1 MRSKILIPSLAILIG
16 KFLYGCKKMS
26 EPLFNKVAFI
36 GLGLIGSS
44 LARVIRAK
52 GLANT
57 VVAAARSQKT
67 LDDAKKLGLIDA
79 GFLHAADAV
88 QNADL
93 IVLALPVQA
102 TQAALEKIQPYLAQN
117 AIITD
122 VGSTKGNVVAAAKQ
136 VFGANLPSGFV
147 PAHPI
152 AGSEHS
158 GVHAG
163 KVDLF
168 AQHKVIITP
177 LPSSDASAVEK
188 MIQLWQAADAEV
200 ICMDVEKH
208 DELLAHT
215 SHLPHLLAFN
225 LVEQLANRQDN
236 LDIFRYAAGGF
247 RDFSR
252 IAASEPQMWHDIFIA
267 NKAAV
272 LNAVA
277 SFEQQLQQF
286 KRVIEQED
294 SQALIGM
301 LSHARA
307 ARQHFNHML
316 ANKPLMENQTVTQQF
331 TILPH
336 SPHFKGKFTV
346 AGDKSVSHRSIMFG
360 AIAEG
365 TTHVTGFLEGED
377 ALATLQAFRD
387 MGVSIEGPKNGEV
400 TIHGV
405 GMHGLKAPASA
416 IYMGNSGTSMRLLAG
431 ILAAQK
437 FDSVMTGDAS
447 LTKRPM
453 ERIAKPLR
461 MMGAQIQTT
470 GEKGTPPIS
479 IHGQQT
485 LQAMH
490 YDLPMASAQVK
501 SGILLAGLWAEG
513 ETSVTEPEPTRDHT
527 ERMLRAFGYEVKT
540 EGNRISLQGGGKLT
554 ATNIQVPSDISSA
567 AFFMV
572 GAAITENADITLE
585 AVGVNPTRTGIIEIL
600 QQMGADLTVSNPRIA
615 GGEPIA
621 DIRIRGTQTLQ
632 GIHIPEDQVPLA
644 IDEFPA
650 LFIAAACAEGETVLT
665 GAAELRVKESD
676 RIQVMADGLKTLG
689 IDCTPTADG
698 IIIQGKGKAGDWSPV
713 FGGGQ
718 IESHHDHRIAM
729 SFSMAGL
736 RCAEPITIVGT
747 ETVATSFP
755 TFTEFA
761 TQAGLKL
768 EVSEM

>member
-1 MRSKILIPSLAILIG
+1 MAQ
-16 KFLYGCKKMS
+16 
-26 EPLFNKVAFI
+26 PLFEKVAFI

-44 LARVIRAK
+44 LARVM
-52 GLANT
+52 LAENLSRHI
-57 VVAAARSQKT
+57 VASTRSEKT
-67 LDDAKKLGLIDA
+67 LQDALELGLIEQ
-79 GFLHAADAV
+79 GFNNPVDAV
-88 QNADL
+88 QGADL
-93 IVLALPVQA
+93 VVLALPVQA
-102 TQAALEKIQPYLAQN
+102 TEKVLRLIQPHLADN
-117 AIITD
+117 VILTD
-122 VGSTKGNVVAAAKQ
+122 VGSTKGSVVAAAKA
-136 VFGANLPSGFV
+136 VFGESLPAGFV
-147 PAHPI
+147 PGHPI
-152 AGSEHS
+152 AGAEHT

-168 AQHKVIITP
+168 ANHKVILTP
-177 LPSSDASAVEK
+177 LPSSAPWAVNKLIQMWESAK
-188 MIQLWQAADAEV
+188 AEV

-208 DELLAHT
+208 DEVLAYT
-215 SHLPHLLAFN
+215 SHLPHLMAFN
-225 LVEQLANRQDN
+225 LVEQLANREDN

-252 IAASEPQMWHDIFIA
+252 IAASDPQMWHDIFFA
-267 NKAAV
+267 NKTALLKAV
-272 LNAVA
+272 DG
-277 SFEQQLQQF
+277 FESQLAIIRQL
-286 KRVIEQED
+286 IEQED
-294 SQALIGM
+294 SHALMG
-301 LSHARA
+301 LLGHAQA

-316 ANKPLMENQTVTQQF
+316 AKKPFMENNNVTQQF
-331 TILPH
+331 TILPGAKT
-336 SPHFKGKFTV
+336 FQGKFTV
-346 AGDKSVSHRSIMFG
+346 PGDKSVSHRSIMFG

-405 GMHGLKAPASA
+405 GMQGLKAPAGA

-431 ILAAQK
+431 MLSAQQ

-461 MMGAQIQTT
+461 EMGAQIQTT
-470 GEKGTPPIS
+470 GERGTPPVS
-479 IHGQQT
+479 ITGA
-485 LQAMH
+485 QALKGIH

-540 EGNRISLQGGGKLT
+540 EDNRISLQGGGKLVGT
-554 ATNIQVPSDISSA
+554 DIQVPSDISSA

-572 GAAITENADITLE
+572 GAAITENSDVTLE
-585 AVGVNPTRTGIIEIL
+585 AVGINPTRTGVIEIL
-600 QQMGADLTVSNPRIA
+600 KQMGADLSVENERIA

-621 DIRIRGTQTLQ
+621 DIRIRGSRTLK
-632 GIHIPEDQVPLA
+632 GIHVPEDQVPLA

-650 LFIAAACAEGETVLT
+650 LFIAAACAEGQTVLT

-676 RIQVMADGLKTLG
+676 RIQVMADGLKTMG
-689 IDCTPTADG
+689 IDCTPTDDG
-698 IIIQGKGKAGDWSPV
+698 IIIQGKGKAGDWSAI
-713 FGGGQ
+713 FTGGE

-736 RCAEPITIVGT
+736 RTSGEIKIVGT

-755 TFTEFA
+755 TFTELA
-761 TQAGLKL
+761 GVAGLNIQVT
-768 EVSEM
+768 E

>member
-1 MRSKILIPSLAILIG
+1 MAQ
-16 KFLYGCKKMS
+16 
-26 EPLFNKVAFI
+26 PLFEKVAFI

-44 LARVIRAK
+44 LARVM
-52 GLANT
+52 LAENLSRHI
-57 VVAAARSQKT
+57 VASTRSEKT
-67 LDDAKKLGLIDA
+67 LQDALELGLIEQ
-79 GFLHAADAV
+79 GFNNPIDAV
-88 QNADL
+88 QGADL
-93 IVLALPVQA
+93 VVLALPVQA
-102 TQAALEKIQPYLAQN
+102 TEKVLRLIQPHLADN
-117 AIITD
+117 VILTD
-122 VGSTKGNVVAAAKQ
+122 VGSTKASVVAAAKA
-136 VFGANLPSGFV
+136 VFGENLPAGFV
-147 PAHPI
+147 PGHPI
-152 AGSEHS
+152 AGAEHT

-168 AQHKVIITP
+168 ANHKVILTP
-177 LPSSDASAVEK
+177 LPSSAPWAVNKLIQMWESAK
-188 MIQLWQAADAEV
+188 AEV

-208 DELLAHT
+208 DEVLAYT
-215 SHLPHLLAFN
+215 SHLPHLMAFN
-225 LVEQLANRQDN
+225 LVEQLANREDN

-252 IAASEPQMWHDIFIA
+252 IAASDPQMWHDIFFA
-267 NKAAV
+267 NKTALLKAV
-272 LNAVA
+272 DG
-277 SFEQQLQQF
+277 FESQLAIIRQL
-286 KRVIEQED
+286 IEQED
-294 SQALIGM
+294 SHALMG
-301 LSHARA
+301 LLGHAQA
-307 ARQHFNHML
+307 ARQHFNYML
-316 ANKPLMENQTVTQQF
+316 AKKPFMENNHVTQKF
-331 TILPH
+331 TILPGAKT
-336 SPHFKGKFTV
+336 FQGKFTV
-346 AGDKSVSHRSIMFG
+346 PGDKSVSHRSIMFG

-405 GMHGLKAPASA
+405 GMQGLKAPAGA

-431 ILAAQK
+431 MLSAQQ

-461 MMGAQIQTT
+461 EMGAQIQTT
-470 GEKGTPPIS
+470 GERGTPPVS
-479 IHGQQT
+479 ITGA
-485 LQAMH
+485 QALKGIH

-540 EGNRISLQGGGKLT
+540 EGNRISLQGGGKLVGT
-554 ATNIQVPSDISSA
+554 DIQVPSDISSA

-572 GAAITENADITLE
+572 GAAITENSDVTLE
-585 AVGVNPTRTGIIEIL
+585 AVGINPTRTGVIEIL
-600 QQMGADLTVSNPRIA
+600 KQMGADLSVENERIA

-621 DIRIRGTQTLQ
+621 DIRIRGSRTLK
-632 GIHIPEDQVPLA
+632 GIHVPEDQVPLA

-650 LFIAAACAEGETVLT
+650 LFIAAACAEGQTVLT

-676 RIQVMADGLKTLG
+676 RIQVMADGLKTMG
-689 IDCTPTADG
+689 IDCTPTDDG
-698 IIIQGKGKAGDWSPV
+698 IIIQGKGKAGDWSAV
-713 FGGGQ
+713 FTGGE

-729 SFSMAGL
+729 SFSIAGL
-736 RCAEPITIVGT
+736 RTCGEIKIIGT

-755 TFTEFA
+755 TFTELA
-761 TQAGLKL
+761 GVAGLNIQVT
-768 EVSEM
+768 E

>member
-1 MRSKILIPSLAILIG
+1 MAQ
-16 KFLYGCKKMS
+16 
-26 EPLFNKVAFI
+26 PLFEKVAFI

-44 LARVIRAK
+44 LARVM
-52 GLANT
+52 LAENLSRHI
-57 VVAAARSQKT
+57 VASTRSEKT
-67 LDDAKKLGLIDA
+67 LQDALELGLIEQ
-79 GFLHAADAV
+79 GFNNPVDAV
-88 QNADL
+88 QGADL
-93 IVLALPVQA
+93 VVLALPVQA
-102 TQAALEKIQPYLAQN
+102 TEKVLRLIQPHLADN
-117 AIITD
+117 VILTD
-122 VGSTKGNVVAAAKQ
+122 VGSTKGSVVAAAKA
-136 VFGANLPSGFV
+136 VFGEHLPAGFV
-147 PAHPI
+147 PGHPI
-152 AGSEHS
+152 AGAEHT

-168 AQHKVIITP
+168 ANHKVILTP
-177 LPSSDASAVEK
+177 LPSSAPWAVNKLIQMWESAK
-188 MIQLWQAADAEV
+188 AEV

-208 DELLAHT
+208 DEVLAYT
-215 SHLPHLLAFN
+215 SHLPHLMAFN
-225 LVEQLANRQDN
+225 LVEQLANREDN

-252 IAASEPQMWHDIFIA
+252 IAASDPQMWHDIFLA
-267 NKAAV
+267 NKTALLKAV
-272 LNAVA
+272 DG
-277 SFEQQLQQF
+277 FESQLAIIRQL
-286 KRVIEQED
+286 IEQED
-294 SQALIGM
+294 SHALMG
-301 LSHARA
+301 LLGHAQA

-316 ANKPLMENQTVTQQF
+316 AKKPFMENNNVTQQF
-331 TILPH
+331 TILPGAKT
-336 SPHFKGKFTV
+336 FQGKFTV
-346 AGDKSVSHRSIMFG
+346 PGDKSVSHRSIMFG

-405 GMHGLKAPASA
+405 GMQGLKAPASA

-431 ILAAQK
+431 MLSAQQ

-461 MMGAQIQTT
+461 EMGAQIQTT
-470 GEKGTPPIS
+470 GERGTPPVS
-479 IHGQQT
+479 ITGA
-485 LQAMH
+485 QALKGIH

-540 EGNRISLQGGGKLT
+540 EGNRITLQGGGKLVGT
-554 ATNIQVPSDISSA
+554 DIQVPSDISSA

-572 GAAITENADITLE
+572 GAAITENSDVTLE
-585 AVGVNPTRTGIIEIL
+585 AVGINPTRTGVIEIL
-600 QQMGADLTVSNPRIA
+600 KQMGADLSVENERIA

-621 DIRIRGTQTLQ
+621 DIRIRGSRTLK
-632 GIHIPEDQVPLA
+632 GIHVPEDQVPLA

-650 LFIAAACAEGETVLT
+650 LFIAAACAEGQTVLT

-676 RIQVMADGLKTLG
+676 RIQVMADGLKTMG
-689 IDCTPTADG
+689 IDCTPTDDG
-698 IIIQGKGKAGDWSPV
+698 IIIQGKGKAGDWSAV
-713 FGGGQ
+713 FTGGE

-729 SFSMAGL
+729 SFSIAGL
-736 RCAEPITIVGT
+736 RTCGEIKIIGT

-755 TFTEFA
+755 TFTELA
-761 TQAGLKL
+761 GVAGLNIQVT
-768 EVSEM
+768 E

>member
-1 MRSKILIPSLAILIG
+1 MAQ
-16 KFLYGCKKMS
+16 
-26 EPLFNKVAFI
+26 PLFEKVAFI

-44 LARVIRAK
+44 LARVM
-52 GLANT
+52 LAENLT
-57 VVAAARSQKT
+57 QHIVASTRSEKT
-67 LDDAKKLGLIDA
+67 LQDALELGLIEQ
-79 GFLHAADAV
+79 GFNNPVEAV
-88 QNADL
+88 QGADL
-93 IVLALPVQA
+93 VVLALPVQA
-102 TQAALEKIQPYLAQN
+102 TEKVLRQIQPYLADHV
-117 AIITD
+117 ILTD
-122 VGSTKGNVVAAAKQ
+122 VGSTKGSVVAAAKA
-136 VFGANLPSGFV
+136 VFGDNLPEGFV
-147 PAHPI
+147 PGHPI
-152 AGSEHS
+152 AGAEHT

-168 AQHKVIITP
+168 ANHKVILTP
-177 LPSSDASAVEK
+177 LPSSASWAVSK
-188 MIQLWQAADAEV
+188 LIQMWESAKAEV

-208 DELLAHT
+208 DEVLAYT
-215 SHLPHLLAFN
+215 SHLPHLMAFN
-225 LVEQLANRQDN
+225 LVEQLANREDN

-252 IAASEPQMWHDIFIA
+252 IAASDPQMWHDIFFA
-267 NKAAV
+267 NKTALLKAV
-272 LNAVA
+272 DG
-277 SFEQQLQQF
+277 FESQLEIIRQL
-286 KRVIEQED
+286 IEQED
-294 SQALIGM
+294 SHALMG
-301 LSHARA
+301 LLGHAQA
-307 ARQHFNHML
+307 ARQHFNYML
-316 ANKPLMENQTVTQQF
+316 AKKPFMENNNVTQQF
-331 TILPH
+331 TILPGAKT
-336 SPHFKGKFTV
+336 FQGKFTV
-346 AGDKSVSHRSIMFG
+346 PGDKSVSHRSIMFG

-405 GMHGLKAPASA
+405 GMQGLKAPAGA

-431 ILAAQK
+431 MLSAQQ

-461 MMGAQIQTT
+461 EMGAQIQTT
-470 GEKGTPPIS
+470 GERGTPPVS
-479 IHGQQT
+479 ITGA
-485 LQAMH
+485 QALKGIQ

-540 EGNRISLQGGGKLT
+540 EGNRISLQGGGKLVG
-554 ATNIQVPSDISSA
+554 TNIQVPSDISSA

-572 GAAITENADITLE
+572 GAAITENSDVTLE
-585 AVGVNPTRTGIIEIL
+585 AVGINPTRTGVIEIL
-600 QQMGADLTVSNPRIA
+600 KQMGADLSVENERIA

-621 DIRIRGTQTLQ
+621 DIRIRGSRTLK
-632 GIHIPEDQVPLA
+632 GIHVPEDQVPLA

-676 RIQVMADGLKTLG
+676 RIQVMADGLKTMG
-689 IDCTPTADG
+689 IDCTPTEDG

-713 FGGGQ
+713 FTGGE

-736 RCAEPITIVGT
+736 RTSGEIKIVGT

-755 TFTEFA
+755 TFTELA
-761 TQAGLKL
+761 GVAGLNIQVT
-768 EVSEM
+768 E

>member
-1 MRSKILIPSLAILIG
+1 MAQ
-16 KFLYGCKKMS
+16 
-26 EPLFNKVAFI
+26 PLFEKVAFI

-44 LARVIRAK
+44 LARVM
-52 GLANT
+52 LAENLSRRI
-57 VVAAARSQKT
+57 VASTRSEKT
-67 LDDAKKLGLIDA
+67 LQDAFELGLIEQ
-79 GFLHAADAV
+79 GFNNPIDAV
-88 QNADL
+88 QGADL
-93 IVLALPVQA
+93 VVLALPVQA
-102 TQAALEKIQPYLAQN
+102 TEKVLRLIQPHLADN
-117 AIITD
+117 VILTD
-122 VGSTKGNVVAAAKQ
+122 VGSTKASVVAAAKA
-136 VFGANLPSGFV
+136 VFGENLPAGFV
-147 PAHPI
+147 PGHPI
-152 AGSEHS
+152 AGAEHT

-168 AQHKVIITP
+168 ANHKVILTP
-177 LPSSDASAVEK
+177 LPSSAPWAVNKLIQMWESAK
-188 MIQLWQAADAEV
+188 AEV

-208 DELLAHT
+208 DEVLAYT
-215 SHLPHLLAFN
+215 SHLPHLMAFN
-225 LVEQLANRQDN
+225 LVEQLANREDN

-252 IAASEPQMWHDIFIA
+252 IAASDPQMWHDIFFA
-267 NKAAV
+267 NKTALLKAV
-272 LNAVA
+272 DG
-277 SFEQQLQQF
+277 FESQLAIIRQL
-286 KRVIEQED
+286 IEQED
-294 SQALIGM
+294 SHALMG
-301 LSHARA
+301 LLGHAQA

-316 ANKPLMENQTVTQQF
+316 AKKPFMENYHVTQQF
-331 TILPH
+331 TILPGAKT
-336 SPHFKGKFTV
+336 FKGKFTV
-346 AGDKSVSHRSIMFG
+346 PGDKSVSHRSIMFG

-405 GMHGLKAPASA
+405 GMQGLKAPAGP

-431 ILAAQK
+431 MLSAQQ

-461 MMGAQIQTT
+461 EMGAQIQTT
-470 GEKGTPPIS
+470 GERGTPPVS
-479 IHGQQT
+479 ITGT
-485 LQAMH
+485 QALKGIH

-540 EGNRISLQGGGKLT
+540 EGNRISLQGGGKLVG
-554 ATNIQVPSDISSA
+554 TNIQVPSDISSA

-572 GAAITENADITLE
+572 GAAITENSDVTLE
-585 AVGVNPTRTGIIEIL
+585 AVGINPTRTGVIEIL
-600 QQMGADLTVSNPRIA
+600 KQMGADLSVENERIA

-621 DIRIRGTQTLQ
+621 DIRIRGSRTLK
-632 GIHIPEDQVPLA
+632 GIHVPEDQVPLA

-676 RIQVMADGLKTLG
+676 RIQVMADGLKTMG
-689 IDCTPTADG
+689 IDCTPTDDG

-713 FGGGQ
+713 FTGGE

-736 RCAEPITIVGT
+736 RTSGEIKIVGT

-755 TFTEFA
+755 TFTELA
-761 TQAGLKL
+761 GVAGLNIQVT
-768 EVSEM
+768 E

>member
-1 MRSKILIPSLAILIG
+1 MAQ
-16 KFLYGCKKMS
+16 
-26 EPLFNKVAFI
+26 PLFEKVAFI

-44 LARVIRAK
+44 LARVM
-52 GLANT
+52 LAENLSRHI
-57 VVAAARSQKT
+57 VASTRSEKT
-67 LDDAKKLGLIDA
+67 LQDALELGLIEQ
-79 GFLHAADAV
+79 GFNNPVDAV
-88 QNADL
+88 QGADL
-93 IVLALPVQA
+93 VVLALPVQA
-102 TQAALEKIQPYLAQN
+102 TEKVLRLIQPHLADN
-117 AIITD
+117 VILTD
-122 VGSTKGNVVAAAKQ
+122 VGSTKGSVVAAAKA
-136 VFGANLPSGFV
+136 VFGEHLPAGFV
-147 PAHPI
+147 PGHPI
-152 AGSEHS
+152 AGAEHT

-168 AQHKVIITP
+168 ANHKVILTP
-177 LPSSDASAVEK
+177 LPSSAPWAVNKLIQMWESAK
-188 MIQLWQAADAEV
+188 AEV

-208 DELLAHT
+208 DEVLAYT
-215 SHLPHLLAFN
+215 SHLPHLMAFN
-225 LVEQLANRQDN
+225 LVEQLANREDN

-252 IAASEPQMWHDIFIA
+252 IAASDPQMWHDIFFA
-267 NKAAV
+267 NKTALLKAV
-272 LNAVA
+272 DG
-277 SFEQQLQQF
+277 FESQLAIIRQL
-286 KRVIEQED
+286 IEQED
-294 SQALIGM
+294 SHALMG
-301 LSHARA
+301 LLGHAQA

-316 ANKPLMENQTVTQQF
+316 TKKPFMENNNVTQQF
-331 TILPH
+331 TILPGAKT
-336 SPHFKGKFTV
+336 FQGKFTV
-346 AGDKSVSHRSIMFG
+346 PGDKSVSHRSIMFG

-405 GMHGLKAPASA
+405 GMQGLKAPAGA

-431 ILAAQK
+431 MLSAQQ

-461 MMGAQIQTT
+461 EMGAQIQTT
-470 GEKGTPPIS
+470 GERGTPPVS
-479 IHGQQT
+479 ITGA
-485 LQAMH
+485 QALKGIH

-540 EGNRISLQGGGKLT
+540 EGNRISLQGGGKLVGT
-554 ATNIQVPSDISSA
+554 DIQVPSDISSA

-572 GAAITENADITLE
+572 GAAITENSDVTLE
-585 AVGVNPTRTGIIEIL
+585 AVGINPTRTGVIEIL
-600 QQMGADLTVSNPRIA
+600 KQMGADLSVENERIA

-621 DIRIRGTQTLQ
+621 DIRIRGSRTLK
-632 GIHIPEDQVPLA
+632 GIHVPEDQVPLA

-650 LFIAAACAEGETVLT
+650 LFIAAACAEGQTVLT

-676 RIQVMADGLKTLG
+676 RIQVMADGLKTMG
-689 IDCTPTADG
+689 IDCTPTDDG
-698 IIIQGKGKAGDWSPV
+698 IIIQGKGKAGDWSAI
-713 FGGGQ
+713 FTGGE

-736 RCAEPITIVGT
+736 RTSGEIKIVGT

-755 TFTEFA
+755 TFTELA
-761 TQAGLKL
+761 GVAGLNIQVT
-768 EVSEM
+768 E

>member
-1 MRSKILIPSLAILIG
+1 MAQ
-16 KFLYGCKKMS
+16 
-26 EPLFNKVAFI
+26 PLFEKVAFI

-44 LARVIRAK
+44 LARVM
-52 GLANT
+52 LAENLSRHI
-57 VVAAARSQKT
+57 VASTRSEKT
-67 LDDAKKLGLIDA
+67 LQDALELGLIEQ
-79 GFLHAADAV
+79 GFNNPVDAV
-88 QNADL
+88 QGADL
-93 IVLALPVQA
+93 VVLALPVQA
-102 TQAALEKIQPYLAQN
+102 TEKVLRLIQPHLADN
-117 AIITD
+117 VILTD
-122 VGSTKGNVVAAAKQ
+122 VGSTKGSVVAAAKA
-136 VFGANLPSGFV
+136 VFGEHLPAGFV
-147 PAHPI
+147 PGHPI
-152 AGSEHS
+152 AGAEHT

-168 AQHKVIITP
+168 ANHKVILTP
-177 LPSSDASAVEK
+177 LPSSAPWAVNKLIQMWESAK
-188 MIQLWQAADAEV
+188 AEV

-208 DELLAHT
+208 DEVLAYT
-215 SHLPHLLAFN
+215 SHLPHLMAFN
-225 LVEQLANRQDN
+225 LVEQLANREDN

-252 IAASEPQMWHDIFIA
+252 IAASDPQMWHDIFFA
-267 NKAAV
+267 NKTALLKAV
-272 LNAVA
+272 DG
-277 SFEQQLQQF
+277 FESQLAIIRQL
-286 KRVIEQED
+286 IEQED
-294 SQALIGM
+294 SHALMG
-301 LSHARA
+301 LLGHAQA

-316 ANKPLMENQTVTQQF
+316 AKKPFMENNNVTQQF
-331 TILPH
+331 TILPGAKT
-336 SPHFKGKFTV
+336 FQGKFTV
-346 AGDKSVSHRSIMFG
+346 PGDKSVSHRSIMFG

-405 GMHGLKAPASA
+405 GMQGLKAPAGA

-431 ILAAQK
+431 MLSAQQ

-461 MMGAQIQTT
+461 EMGAQIQTT
-470 GEKGTPPIS
+470 GERGTPPVS
-479 IHGQQT
+479 ITGA
-485 LQAMH
+485 QALKGIH

-540 EGNRISLQGGGKLT
+540 EGNRISLQGGGKLVGT
-554 ATNIQVPSDISSA
+554 DIQVPSDISSA

-572 GAAITENADITLE
+572 GAAITENSDVTLE
-585 AVGVNPTRTGIIEIL
+585 AVGINPTRTGVIEIL
-600 QQMGADLTVSNPRIA
+600 KQMGADLSVENERIA

-621 DIRIRGTQTLQ
+621 DIRIRGSRTLK
-632 GIHIPEDQVPLA
+632 GIHVPEDQVPLA

-650 LFIAAACAEGETVLT
+650 LFIAAACAEGQTVLT

-676 RIQVMADGLKTLG
+676 RIQVMADGLKTMG
-689 IDCTPTADG
+689 IDCTPTDDG
-698 IIIQGKGKAGDWSPV
+698 IIIQGKGKAGDWSAV
-713 FGGGQ
+713 FTGGE

-729 SFSMAGL
+729 SFSIAGL
-736 RCAEPITIVGT
+736 RTCGEIKIIGT

-755 TFTEFA
+755 TFTELA
-761 TQAGLKL
+761 GVAGLNIQVT
-768 EVSEM
+768 E